1 MATSREYATSVIV
14 TRQELSKMIL
24 AQRTVLESGRF
35 KTGVAD
41 KAAILAGLG
50 GIGATVLGL
59 IFVASAPVSIA
70 AGVAGL
76 SLSLFGIGAGGKME
90 DLLEYGIKGMTEI
103 LTDINAYGSR
113 YSQYQLKFPFLEYTL
128 QDGTVLRFVQG
139 KGVVERARSGSG
151 WEIIN

>member
-1 MATSREYATSVIV
+1 MATSREYATSVTV

-24 AQRTVLESGRF
+24 AQRTILESGRF

-41 KAAILAGLG
+41 KAAIIAGLG
-50 GIGATVLGL
+50 SIGATVLGL
-59 IFVASAPVSIA
+59 IFIASAPVGIA

-76 SLSLFGIGAGGKME
+76 SLSLFGIGLGGKME
-90 DLLEYGIKGMTEI
+90 DLLSYGINGMTDI
-103 LTDINAYGSR
+103 LTDITAYGNR
-113 YSQYQLKFPFLEYTL
+113 YSQFQIKLPFLEYTL

-139 KGVVERARSGSG
+139 RGVVERARSGGG